1 MRSCIMNVRCGLPYV
16 AIVHA
21 IAGWIIPRGWRALPL
36 FVAVGFFFV
45 RCRFETL
52 FMFRLL

>member
-21 IAGWIIPRGWRALPL
+21 IAGWIIPAWLAGAAI
-36 FVAVGFFFV
+36 VAVGFFFV